1 MQIKDIG
8 DGNLEFSANLSTMS
22 HGYTTRE
29 HVAVVIVGRLT
40 ERWGGVEDED
50 VAGTLKFWERALAQ
64 PSGWLSGG
72 GWHVTWKQTG
82 SRIDGFITTKQPRFA

>member
-8 DGNLEFSANLSTMS
+8 DGNLEFSVNLSPQTSSYM
-22 HGYTTRE
+22 TRE
-29 HVAVVIVGRLT
+29 QIAVVIVGRLL
-40 ERWGGVEDED
+40 ERWYRADNDD
-50 VAGTLKFWERALAQ
+50 VAETLKFWRRALDQ